1 MIPIPP
7 IQCINPRHSMKD
19 FGMLSTSEITV
30 APVAVIPDIDSNS
43 ASIGLTN
50 TPDII
55 KGIAP
60 NNIVKIHVELTTKK
74 PSLKL
79 KVLLLFP
86 PSTSRLPSS
95 MDNIA
100 VIQKD
105 QYAVS
110 NRILYINGIT
120 RKAPKI

>member
-7 IQCINPRHSMKD
+7 IQCINPRQRMNV
-19 FGMLSTSEITV
+19 FGMLSTSAITV
-30 APVAVIPDIDSNS
+30 APVAVIPDIDSNR

-50 TPDII
+50 TPDMI

-60 NNIVKIHVELTTKK
+60 NNTVNIHVELTTKK

-79 KVLLLFP
+79 KVLLLCP
-86 PSTSRLPSS
+86 PNTSRAPSN

-100 VIQKD
+100 VTPKD